1 MPKHEIHT
9 PGEQPQADT
18 QAQDTHTDDGA
29 EPSIRDTLAAMQAK
43 IDAQAAQIAAMG
55 TAVPAKAKEA
65 DLPTE
70 AEGIALAKKRGQNV
84 LSQSGWCVA
93 PAVAAK
99 A

>member
-1 MPKHEIHT
+1 MPKHTIYT
-9 PGEQPQADT
+9 PGDEPQTETPEA
-18 QAQDTHTDDGA
+18 DGA

-43 IDAQAAQIAAMG
+43 IDAQAEQIAAMG
-55 TAVPAKAKEA
+55 KAVPAKAKEV

-70 AEGIALAKKRGQNV
+70 AEGMAQAKKTGQNV
-84 LSQSGWCVA
+84 LSQSGWCMA

>member
-1 MPKHEIHT
+1 MPKHTIHT
-9 PGEQPQADT
+9 PGDEPQTDT
-18 QAQDTHTDDGA
+18 PDADGA
-29 EPSIRDTLAAMQAK
+29 EPSLRDMLAAMQAK

-70 AEGIALAKKRGQNV
+70 AEGMAQAKKTGKNV
-84 LSQSGWCVA
+84 LSQSGWCMA
-93 PAVAAK
+93 LAVPVK

>member
-1 MPKHEIHT
+1 MPKHTIHT
-9 PGEQPQADT
+9 PGDEPQTESHEA
-18 QAQDTHTDDGA
+18 DGA

-43 IDAQAAQIAAMG
+43 IDAQAAQIAVMG

-70 AEGIALAKKRGQNV
+70 TEGMAMAKETGQNV
-84 LSQSGWCVA
+84 LSQAGWCMA
-93 PAVAAK
+93 PAVPVK